1 MPDRFLWFYLFF
13 IYLLA
18 IKILTLFD
26 SIFTFFTNFYPGG
39 VIVLVLTFSRFPA
52 CVASPNSLTH
62 PIIEKQA
69 KNISFFLAK
78 TILSKL
84 FCNLIQVQF
93 SRISTDTIFC
103 NKTKFL
109 EKNHFV
115 FLFLL
120 WSDVI
125 AACQGFW
132 RRRRQKIKDFLD
144 WICLTVDMWRQWTLT
159 RHC

>member
-69 KNISFFLAK
+69 KNISFFGKNNSEQIILQPHPSPIFPNFNGHDFLQQEK
-78 TILSKL
+78 KRTILY
-84 FCNLIQVQF
+84 FC
-93 SRISTDTIFC
+93 FC
-103 NKTKFL
+103 SEATSEQL
-109 EKNHFV
+109 ARV
-115 FLFLL
+115 
-120 WSDVI
+120 SDDDV
-125 AACQGFW
+125 GK
-132 RRRRQKIKDFLD
+132 KIKDFLD
-144 WICLTVDMWRQWTLT
+144 
-159 RHC
+159 